1 MPQTWRF
8 AGAVVVAACG
18 VLLVTSAQEADG
30 EDFRGNDQAEL
41 SDLVEEAESRAGA
54 LDERASELTS
64 EIESLTEQQT
74 AKSPV
79 TERRLNELREATAL
93 TPVTGPGV
101 RVSLDD
107 VPEDEIPEDA
117 DTANYIVH
125 QQDLEA
131 VMNAMWAG
139 GAEAMMVMDQR
150 IISTSAVR
158 CIGPVLYLQTR
169 TYAPPYEVTAIG
181 DVDGMLAALD
191 NSADVDFYR
200 SLVEQL
206 GLGFELT
213 VEEEITMPAYEGTTG
228 VSPETAVGA

>member
-1 MPQTWRF
+1 MPQAWRF
-8 AGAVVVAACG
+8 AGAVAVAACG

-30 EDFRGNDQAEL
+30 EDFRGNDYAEL
-41 SDLVEEAESRAGA
+41 SDLVKEAEDRAGA
-54 LDERASELTS
+54 LDERATELNS
-64 EIESLTEQQT
+64 EIESLTEQQAT
-74 AKSPV
+74 ESPA
-79 TERRLNELREATAL
+79 TEQRLNDLREATAL

-101 RVSLDD
+101 RVVLDD
-107 VPEDEIPEDA
+107 ADVPV
-117 DTANYIVH
+117 DTPNRSDYIVH

-158 CIGPVLYLQTR
+158 CIGPVLHLQTR

-181 DVDGMLAALD
+181 DVDGMLTALD
-191 NSADVDFYR
+191 DSSSVDFYR
-200 SLVEQL
+200 SLVEQF

-213 VEEEITMPAYEGTTG
+213 VEEEITMPAYEGTLG
-228 VSPETAVGA
+228 IAAESAV

>member
-1 MPQTWRF
+1 MPAAWRF
-8 AGAVVVAACG
+8 AGSVVVAACG

-41 SDLVEEAESRAGA
+41 SDLVREAEQRAGA

-74 AKSPV
+74 SKSPV

-107 VPEDEIPEDA
+107 VPSDEIPDDA
-117 DTANYIVH
+117 DTADYIVH

-158 CIGPVLYLQTR
+158 CIGPVLHLQTR

-181 DVDGMLAALD
+181 DVDGMLTALD
-191 NSADVDFYR
+191 DSSSVDFYR
-200 SLVEQL
+200 SLVEQF

-213 VEEEITMPAYEGTTG
+213 VEEEITMPAYEGTLG
-228 VSPETAVGA
+228 IAAESAV